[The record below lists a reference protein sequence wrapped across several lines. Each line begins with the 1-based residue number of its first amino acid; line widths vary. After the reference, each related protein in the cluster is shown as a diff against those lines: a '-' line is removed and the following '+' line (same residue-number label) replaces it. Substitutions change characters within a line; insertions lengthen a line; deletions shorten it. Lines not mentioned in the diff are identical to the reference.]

1 MRKQQQ
7 GFTLIEIAI
16 VLVIIG
22 LLLGGVLKGQE
33 LISNARVRNIIAQ
46 QDGVKAAYFGFQ
58 DRYRGI
64 PGDYSDSLAQQNIPG
79 MVNAACATAKVCGG
93 NQNGLIDTSTES
105 IVAWLHLSKAGFI
118 TGSYDTTG
126 TETIATSV
134 NTPTNP
140 FGGTMQLI
148 YDAAYY
154 PTGTNPSITN
164 IKTGKNIPSS
174 ILAEV
179 DRKIDDGSP
188 ITGSFRFSLFDTASS
203 SCVTTIGNHW
213 DVSGA
218 QTVCGGASLF

>member
-46 QDGVKAAYFGFQ
+46 QDGIKAAYFGFQ

-64 PGDYSDSLAQQNIPG
+64 PGDYPDNLAQQNIPG
-79 MVNAACATAKVCGG
+79 MTTAKCAAGNKCGG
-93 NQNGLIDTSTES
+93 DQSGLIDTTTEPY
-105 IVAWLHLSKAGFI
+105 VAWLHLSKAGFI
-118 TGSYDTTG
+118 TGAYDTNG
-126 TETIATSV
+126 TETSASAA

-140 FGGTMQLI
+140 FGGFMQLI

-154 PTGTNPSITN
+154 PTGTTTKVTN
-164 IKTGKNIPSS
+164 IKTGKNIPST

-188 ITGSFRFSLFDTASS
+188 ITGAFRFSTYDSALAT
-203 SCVTTIGNHW
+203 CVTAENAW
-213 DVSGA
+213 DVSGG
-218 QTVCGGASLF
+218 QTVCGGTSLF

>member
-1 MRKQQQ
+1 MKNNQS

-64 PGDYSDSLAQQNIPG
+64 PGDYPDTLAQQNIPG
-79 MVNAACATAKVCGG
+79 MTTASCASGNKCGG
-93 NQNGLIDTSTES
+93 DQSGLIDSDSEP
-105 IVAWLHLSKAGFI
+105 IVVWLHLSKAGFI
-118 TGSYDTTG
+118 TGSYDTDG
-126 TETIATSV
+126 TETSATAA

-140 FGGTMQLI
+140 FGGFMQLK
-148 YDAAYY
+148 YDETYY
-154 PTGTNPSITN
+154 PSGTTTKITN
-164 IKTGKNIPSS
+164 IKTGKNIPSA

-179 DRKIDDGSP
+179 DRKIDDGKP
-188 ITGSFRFSLFDTASS
+188 ITGAFRFSAFDSASTD
-203 SCVTTIGNHW
+203 CVTANDTW